1 MPEESFAFKSG
12 GSSSMT
18 VEERIQK
25 NKQLM
30 PPQIRVKDFV
40 ITKRDLKM
48 VKNIFTRPIEITWL
62 QKDLLARLQGET
74 TALEDASI
82 VDDSM
87 LLSDENN
94 TNDQYN
100 RGRKRKSIEFFQG
113 EDPLCNIGNLFK
125 RIVGIN
131 KRQLQIFSMDLH
143 FFSLLIFSS

>member
-1 MPEESFAFKSG
+1 
-12 GSSSMT
+12 
-18 VEERIQK
+18 
-25 NKQLM
+25 M

-131 KRQLQIFSMDLH
+131 KKQVLFLI
-143 FFSLLIFSS
+143 FFSVVLMLMILSVYFYYKSCIALY